1 MCEECIDVRG
11 YLALFDVRES
21 SNIYVINE
29 TLASQI
35 VERNANNTIPVVV
48 SHVDFRVDLTIGF
61 VTELAVDNK
70 GLFCAAIIDNANFL
84 ESQSAM
90 NEDFGRYFTRVE
102 PSPFLYLKSCLPC
115 FSLSH
120 NKHSLAIKHVALV
133 DVGARRGTLVSYTYV
148 KRQPSKAYT
157 NRVSDFYRV
166 LGCYSRNTLRLANQR
181 NELLFQD
188 ALLCGETDTNFI
200 VASLESEKTN
210 INSAA
215 EEMSRQTN
223 TNMQTT
229 DGMNDAISFISDL
242 ASVLNS
248 RQQRGVAV
256 KRSREDDEQS
266 GDSKKRKVET
276 GVVNGSQLVT
286 SGEPSYDIQRELNN
300 FRDEFKKMQSDLLA
314 SQTSMMRDILN
325 ERQTNGGG
333 GPQYPVYGMQQPSYP
348 MFQYLP
354 PPSQSLPV
362 KQQPTVQEAAAPTP
376 LVLPEVEL
384 PMTEATEPALPETK
398 TAESTL
404 IEAGMSINESEHLI
418 NELFRQFIENTFT
431 IKQA

>member
-1 MCEECIDVRG
+1 MREECVIEVRG

-29 TLASQI
+29 TLARQI
-35 VERNANNTIPVVV
+35 IERNAKKAIPVVV

-90 NEDFGRYFTRVE
+90 NEDFGRYFTRAE

-120 NKHSLAIKHVALV
+120 NKHSLAIKHIALV
-133 DVGARRGTLVSYTYV
+133 DVGARRGTLISYSYV
-148 KRQPSKAYT
+148 KRPSKAYT

-166 LGCYSRNTLRLANQR
+166 LGCYSRNTLKLANQR
-181 NELLFQD
+181 NELLFRD
-188 ALLCGETDTNFI
+188 ALLCGETDTDFI
-200 VASLESEKTN
+200 VASLESGIKTS
-210 INSAA
+210 INGVG
-215 EEMSRQTN
+215 MSSRN
-223 TNMQTT
+223 AKMQTT
-229 DGMNDAISFISDL
+229 DSMNDAISFISDL

-248 RQQRGVAV
+248 RQQQKMGAA

-266 GDSKKRKVET
+266 GGDSKRRNT

-286 SGEPSYDIQRELNN
+286 SGEPSYDIQRELNG

-314 SQTSMMRDILN
+314 SQTSMLRDILN
-325 ERQTNGGG
+325 ERSGASVSQSG
-333 GPQYPVYGMQQPSYP
+333 GPQYPVSGMQQRQQQQQPPYG
-348 MFQYLP
+348 MVFQYM
-354 PPSQSLPV
+354 PPSQPPSQT
-362 KQQPTVQEAAAPTP
+362 QQTEEAPPP
-376 LVLPEVEL
+376 LVEVAQ
-384 PMTEATEPALPETK
+384 PPPAETK
-398 TAESTL
+398 TTAESAL

-431 IKQA
+431 IKKM

>member
-1 MCEECIDVRG
+1 MREECVIEVRG

-29 TLASQI
+29 TLARQI
-35 VERNANNTIPVVV
+35 IERNAKKAIPVVV

-90 NEDFGRYFTRVE
+90 NEDFGRYFTRAE

-120 NKHSLAIKHVALV
+120 NKHSLAIKHIALV
-133 DVGARRGTLVSYTYV
+133 DVGARRGTLISYSYV
-148 KRQPSKAYT
+148 KRQRPSKAYT

-166 LGCYSRNTLRLANQR
+166 LGCYSRNTLKLANQR

-200 VASLESEKTN
+200 VASLESEKRN
-210 INSAA
+210 INSSA
-215 EEMSRQTN
+215 EEISRTN
-223 TNMQTT
+223 TKMQTT

-248 RQQRGVAV
+248 RQQQKMVS

-266 GDSKKRKVET
+266 GGDSKRRNT
-276 GVVNGSQLVT
+276 GVVNGESLVT
-286 SGEPSYDIQRELNN
+286 SGEPSYDIQRELNG

-314 SQTSMMRDILN
+314 SQTSMLRDILN
-325 ERQTNGGG
+325 ETSGAS
-333 GPQYPVYGMQQPSYP
+333 V
-348 MFQYLP
+348 
-354 PPSQSLPV
+354 SQSWRPLV
-362 KQQPTVQEAAAPTP
+362 SRFWYAAAA
-376 LVLPEVEL
+376 
-384 PMTEATEPALPETK
+384 ATAATALRNGVSVYAAVA
-398 TAESTL
+398 TAV
-404 IEAGMSINESEHLI
+404 A
-418 NELFRQFIENTFT
+418 NTT
-431 IKQA
+431 D